1 LTKPHVRDIFATVFG
16 NEEPAMA
23 KCEWTGKRAR
33 KAHNVSHAN
42 NKTRRWQHPNVQS
55 KRIWVE
61 EWGKYVRLSL
71 STRAIRTITRV
82 GLLEFARKKGIDL
95 STLVER

>member
-1 LTKPHVRDIFATVFG
+1 
-16 NEEPAMA
+16 MA
-23 KCEWTGKRAR
+23 RCALTGKRKL

-61 EWGKYVRLSL
+61 ELGRFVRLSL
-71 STRAIRTITRV
+71 STRALRSITKV
-82 GLLEFARKKGIDL
+82 GLVTYARKKGLDL
-95 STLVER
+95 ASIVE